1 MRVILKHVCN
11 SPLYGGNPG
20 DVVEVPDAVGKSW
33 ILDDGAIEL
42 PKGEDLTPAKKR
54 APKK

>member
-33 ILDDGAIEL
+33 ILDDGAIEA
-42 PKGEDLTPAKKR
+42 PKGEDLTPAKS
-54 APKK
+54 AKK